1 MEIEPTSYTIGEI
14 IPLKHEMPTEKDI
27 QDIAS
32 WLKQKGCILT
42 KFEVLNIGG
51 YEKAKQT

>member
-1 MEIEPTSYTIGEI
+1 MEIEPTSYIIGEI
-14 IPLKHEMPTEKDI
+14 IPLKHETPTEKDI

-42 KFEVLNIGG
+42 KYEELNIGWL
-51 YEKAKQT
+51 